1 MTPNSAPASALP
13 VLSRAGEKGAVPLL
27 IPASSDSW
35 DLQSPPAWKEVP
47 DSQVETVLGA
57 PWSCLL
63 GVSSPLPSCASKAG
77 KALALARGSWTGTA
91 PVCLGAGD
99 CFLRSHPE
107 AGWACS

>member
-47 DSQVETVLGA
+47 DSRVETAGCSMVLPAGRLLTSA
-57 PWSCLL
+57 FLCFKSRQGPGSGQGQLDWDSTCLPR
-63 GVSSPLPSCASKAG
+63 GWGPLLKEPS
-77 KALALARGSWTGTA
+77 
-91 PVCLGAGD
+91 
-99 CFLRSHPE
+99 
-107 AGWACS
+107 